1 MKILVVDDSS
11 TMRRIIGNVV
21 QQLGVKKEDFDE
33 AEDGVVAW
41 NLCETKGQ
49 YDVIL
54 TDYKTKREKI
64 FSALKKINLKNLDK
78 GIAGFSKL
86 VQSFGG
92 SMDQLT
98 REINS
103 QKSKD
108 ADNLDLVWGKSNNS
122 VPIWGDSENDF
133 DSKHKDNLEKIW
145 GKRK

>member
-1 MKILVVDDSS
+1 MRTRKYFTVKEWNRFKSKDS
-11 TMRRIIGNVV
+11 
-21 QQLGVKKEDFDE
+21 FDMQ
-33 AEDGVVAW
+33 VM
-41 NLCETKGQ
+41 LCQK

-54 TDYKTKREKI
+54 TDYKTKREKV
-64 FSALKKINLKNLDK
+64 FSALKKINLGNFDR
-78 GIAGFSKL
+78 GVTEFSKL

-103 QKSKD
+103 PKSKD

-122 VPIWGDSENDF
+122 VPIWGDSKNDF